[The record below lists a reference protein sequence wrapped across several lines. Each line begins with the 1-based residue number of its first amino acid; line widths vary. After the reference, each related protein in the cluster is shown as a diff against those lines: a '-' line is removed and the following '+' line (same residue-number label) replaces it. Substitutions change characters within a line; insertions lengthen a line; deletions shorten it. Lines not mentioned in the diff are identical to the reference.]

1 MIKFRPA
8 PDIKIHQVQTL
19 SDDWY
24 VLKKTTYSL
33 QDEQGEWHQQNRE
46 TYDRGNGATILLYNQ
61 QKDTIIL
68 TRQFRY
74 PTYVNGNEDGMMI
87 EACAGLLDQDDPI
100 SCIRKETEEETGY
113 RITDVE
119 KVAELYMSPGSVTE
133 KLYFFLAHYDENMK
147 TGEGGGIAEEQ
158 ENIEVLEI
166 HLPEAWQMVESG
178 EIKDAKTI
186 LLMHF
191 LHQKRTGFKS

>member
-1 MIKFRPA
+1 MIKLNSA
-8 PDIKIHQVQTL
+8 PDIKIHKVQTL

-24 VLKKTTYSL
+24 VLKKTTFSL
-33 QDEQGEWHQQNRE
+33 QDEKGEWHQQSRE
-46 TYDRGNGATILLYNQ
+46 TYDRGNGATILLYDQ

-113 RITDVE
+113 RISEVE

-133 KLYFFLAHYDENMK
+133 KLYFFLARYDEDMK

-166 HLPEAWQMVESG
+166 PLAQAWQMVANG
-178 EIKDAKTI
+178 EINDAKTI

-191 LHQKRTGFKS
+191 LKQKTAKT